1 MPLSLTAAAALLFC
15 GMSCGIGAMTFA
27 LSWCAWTRRR
37 DGLAKP
43 GSTWHC
49 RAAQSALFAA
59 AATLLWWAAP
69 ALLVAYALYRW
80 RAARRSAKSA
90 PVRRY
95 NLSDILATERARFT

>member
-1 MPLSLTAAAALLFC
+1 
-15 GMSCGIGAMTFA
+15 MTFA

-69 ALLVAYALYRW
+69 ALLVAYTLYRW
-80 RAARRSAKSA
+80 RATRRSRVEAA
-90 PVRRY
+90 PLRRY
-95 NLSDILATERARFT
+95 NLADILATERARFT